1 MIRMPRKRRIIMTM
15 IGMVVVSAAL
25 VVYFLYSFMYG
36 IFLGSHIAPYV
47 LIYGIS
53 AVITVG
59 ICWYISEIRRANDI

>member
-1 MIRMPRKRRIIMTM
+1 
-15 IGMVVVSAAL
+15 MVLVSAAL

>member
-1 MIRMPRKRRIIMTM
+1 MPRKRRIIMTM
-15 IGMVVVSAAL
+15 VGMVFVSAAL
-25 VVYFLYSFMYG
+25 VIYFLYSFMYG